1 MSHNKNYRNYS
12 NNLNNNVSKNI
23 IDNLTKNSLTMD
35 NTQESNITDE
45 SNNVEVNNV
54 ENNKVITGV
63 ISNCE
68 KLYMREK
75 NDSKSDFIT
84 ILDKDSI
91 VTILDDSDE
100 FFYKVSIKNN
110 IIGYC
115 MKKYI
120 KINQ

>member
-1 MSHNKNYRNYS
+1 MGHNKNYRDYS

-23 IDNLTKNSLTMD
+23 IDNLTKNSLTM
-35 NTQESNITDE
+35 NETQELENVNE
-45 SNNVEVNNV
+45 SNKNEVDNIEIKN
-54 ENNKVITGV
+54 EIITGIV
-63 ISNCE
+63 YNCE

-75 NDSKSDFIT
+75 SDAKSNFIT
-84 ILDKDSI
+84 VLDKDTK
-91 VTILDDSDE
+91 VTILDDKDE

-120 KINQ
+120 KID